1 MAGLTAP
8 DVLLFDWHGTLVDT
22 LDAMYEALDELLPRL
37 AAKGLFEHI
46 EDRAPVRTPRDA
58 RLIAHVQ
65 AHCELPPAIK
75 AERRVSR
82 TEIFEILFGTD
93 ESAKAAAHALY
104 DECYRAHYGLVRPFA
119 PDVSGCLTELIGDGR
134 ALGIVTNRNREFLEH
149 ELSRVDEG
157 RWADLFAA
165 QICGDDVQRRKPD
178 PEGILRALE
187 RIGIR
192 PGTACWYVG
201 DSITDIAA
209 AERAGI
215 TGIYYNSGQDAPTI
229 LARIFPGT
237 REHPEQPDAI
247 VNDFESLLRL
257 ARAASARDR

>member
-22 LDAMYEALDELLPRL
+22 LDAMYEALDDLLPRL
-37 AAKGLFEHI
+37 AAKGLFERFYDHARI
-46 EDRAPVRTPRDA
+46 RTPRDA
-58 RLIAHVQ
+58 RLIAYVQ
-65 AHCELPPAIK
+65 THRELPPAIK

-104 DECYRAHYGLVRPFA
+104 DECYRAHYGSVRPFA
-119 PDVSGCLTELIGDGR
+119 PDVPRCLTELKNDGR

-149 ELSRVDEG
+149 ELSRVDAG
-157 RWADLFAA
+157 RWTDLFTA

-187 RIGIR
+187 RIGVA
-192 PGTACWYVG
+192 PGKACWYVG

-215 TGIYYNSGQDAPTI
+215 GGIYYNSGQDAPTI
-229 LARIFPGT
+229 IARIFPGT
-237 REHPEQPDAI
+237 HEHPEQPDAI
-247 VNDFESLLRL
+247 VDNFESLLRL
-257 ARAASARDR
+257 ARAMPAPNR